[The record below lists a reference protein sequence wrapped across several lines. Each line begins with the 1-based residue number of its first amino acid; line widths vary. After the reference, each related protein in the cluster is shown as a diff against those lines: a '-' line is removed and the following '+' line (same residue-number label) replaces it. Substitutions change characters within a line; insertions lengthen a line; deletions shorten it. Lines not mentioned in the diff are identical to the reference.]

1 MRLGKSRVKY
11 NLGKFGFWAT
21 ACKTVRSVLSDRCL
35 CPVCPVCNVGVLW
48 PNGWMDQDATWHEG
62 GPWPIVLH
70 GDPVS
75 PRGGGTASPIFSPC
89 LLWPNGWMDQDATGV
104 RLQGPGHIVLDGDP
118 TLPRKNG
125 HSSSPTVRPMSIMA
139 KRSPISVRQ
148 QLLSSC
154 TTIGWSVHYM
164 EQFSGLCLLIYT
176 NGFRRRLDK
185 FW

>member
-1 MRLGKSRVKY
+1 
-11 NLGKFGFWAT
+11 
-21 ACKTVRSVLSDRCL
+21 VLDEDL
-35 CPVCPVCNVGVLW
+35 
-48 PNGWMDQDATWHEG
+48 
-62 GPWPIVLH
+62 
-70 GDPVS
+70 
-75 PRGGGTASPIFSPC
+75 ASPSKNGAPPIFGPC
-89 LLWPNGWMDQDATGV
+89 LLCPNGWMDQDATGV